1 MILDYT
7 PSASDTSSSSV
18 LKAVPAMS
26 DKLRVLHVLKRWQH
40 VSASGGYEQLAAVVG
55 AEVIQRRLRRN
66 FIHRVKGRLW
76 RTFSHPKPYL
86 LDYRYED
93 WLVERQ
99 VLRSS
104 QQNPPDLVHVL
115 YGDEELDLLLYR
127 RRELPCPLIA
137 TFHLPP
143 HRVRVRFEE
152 AQKHLL
158 SGIDLAVVVARNQLQ
173 AYGNWLGT
181 ERVIYIPH
189 GIDTDR
195 FYPGERPP
203 RRECVRL
210 ITAGNHMRDWKAIDE
225 IMAQCEARKLEVRF
239 DIVSSEHGLSDS
251 AKLPNV
257 HFHSRIPEEDLVR
270 LYSEADA
277 LLLPVQ
283 DATANNS
290 ILEAL
295 ACGTPVISTMVG
307 GIPDY
312 VDNTC
317 GWLFEKSEVLEIVK
331 LIGQIC
337 NEPEIASS
345 RRAAA
350 RSKALSFSWERV
362 AAKMRT
368 VYQAVTGG
376 HSLQASVAQWE

>member
-1 MILDYT
+1 MT
-7 PSASDTSSSSV
+7 E
-18 LKAVPAMS
+18 
-26 DKLRVLHVLKRWQH
+26 KLRVLHVLKRWQH

-76 RTFSHPKPYL
+76 RTFSHPKSYL

-115 YGDEELDLLLYR
+115 YGDEELDLLLR
-127 RRELPCPLIA
+127 RRQLLPCPLVA

-143 HRVRVRFEE
+143 HRVWERFEK

-158 SGIDLAVVVARNQLQ
+158 GGIDLAIVVARNQLKS
-173 AYGNWLGT
+173 YGDWLGAD
-181 ERVIYIPH
+181 RVIYVPH
-189 GIDTDR
+189 GIDTNR
-195 FYPGERPP
+195 FSPGERLLG
-203 RRECVRL
+203 RECVRL

-225 IMAQCEARKLEVRF
+225 IIAQCEARKLKVRF
-239 DIVSSEHGLSDS
+239 DVVTSEHHLANS
-251 AKLPNV
+251 ANLPNV
-257 HFHSRIPEEDLVR
+257 HLHSRIPEEDLIR
-270 LYSEADA
+270 LYSEADV
-277 LLLPVQ
+277 LLLPVR

-312 VDNTC
+312 VDKTC
-317 GWLFEKSEVLEIVK
+317 GWLFEKAEVLGIVELIDEICK
-331 LIGQIC
+331 D
-337 NEPEIASS
+337 PEIASS
-345 RRAAA
+345 RRPAA
-350 RSKALSFSWERV
+350 RSKALTFSWERV
-362 AAKMRT
+362 AAKMRV
-368 VYQAVTGG
+368 VYEAVASHRGVE
-376 HSLQASVAQWE
+376 ASVAEWE

>member
-1 MILDYT
+1 
-7 PSASDTSSSSV
+7 
-18 LKAVPAMS
+18 
-26 DKLRVLHVLKRWQH
+26 
-40 VSASGGYEQLAAVVG
+40 
-55 AEVIQRRLRRN
+55 
-66 FIHRVKGRLW
+66 
-76 RTFSHPKPYL
+76 
-86 LDYRYED
+86 
-93 WLVERQ
+93 
-99 VLRSS
+99 
-104 QQNPPDLVHVL
+104 
-115 YGDEELDLLLYR
+115 
-127 RRELPCPLIA
+127 
-137 TFHLPP
+137 
-143 HRVRVRFEE
+143 
-152 AQKHLL
+152 
-158 SGIDLAVVVARNQLQ
+158 
-173 AYGNWLGT
+173 
-181 ERVIYIPH
+181 
-189 GIDTDR
+189 
-195 FYPGERPP
+195 
-203 RRECVRL
+203 
-210 ITAGNHMRDWKAIDE
+210 MRDWKAIDE
-225 IMAQCEARKLEVRF
+225 IIAQCEARKLEVRF
-239 DIVSSEHGLSDS
+239 DIVSSEHGLSNS

-368 VYQAVTGG
+368 VYQAVAGG
-376 HSLQASVAQWE
+376 HSVQASVAEWE

>member
-1 MILDYT
+1 MSSYCNV
-7 PSASDTSSSSV
+7 PS
-18 LKAVPAMS
+18 
-26 DKLRVLHVLKRWQH
+26 
-40 VSASGGYEQLAAVVG
+40 
-55 AEVIQRRLRRN
+55 
-66 FIHRVKGRLW
+66 
-76 RTFSHPKPYL
+76 
-86 LDYRYED
+86 
-93 WLVERQ
+93 
-99 VLRSS
+99 
-104 QQNPPDLVHVL
+104 
-115 YGDEELDLLLYR
+115 
-127 RRELPCPLIA
+127 
-137 TFHLPP
+137 PP

-210 ITAGNHMRDWKAIDE
+210 ITAGNHMRDWKAIDK

-239 DIVSSEHGLSDS
+239 DIVSSEHGLSNS

-362 AAKMRT
+362 AAKMRA
-368 VYQAVTGG
+368 VYQAVAGG
-376 HSLQASVAQWE
+376 HSVQAAVAEWE